1 MHVRLFDYH
10 LPREFIAKR
19 PIRPRDAAR
28 LLDITKS
35 RSQDKFIRDL
45 PTILNDN
52 DLLVVNDT
60 KVLQCRL
67 SGKIKNTRI
76 ELTLHKRIS
85 NGCWAAFAKPAR
97 RIHQNDVII
106 FNNTMVA
113 DVVSKNGGEII
124 LDFKCDDTEVLKL
137 MKLHGRMPIPPYI
150 KRIKSEGHEDDRQDY
165 QSIFANRTGAI
176 AAPTAS
182 LHFTSELLT
191 LIKKRGIKVTNI
203 TLHVGAGTFLPVT
216 KTNILEHNMHSEW
229 AEITDQSI
237 RKIKQTRASGGRIV
251 AVGTTSLRVLETC
264 ALNGQLKPFTGETNL
279 FITPGFKFNVVDMLL
294 TNFHQPRS
302 TLLMLVSAF
311 AGRERI
317 LDAYN
322 HAIKKKYR
330 FFSYGDACLIS
341 RNNEEKTL

>member
-1 MHVRLFDYH
+1 
-10 LPREFIAKR
+10 
-19 PIRPRDAAR
+19 
-28 LLDITKS
+28 
-35 RSQDKFIRDL
+35 
-45 PTILNDN
+45 
-52 DLLVVNDT
+52 
-60 KVLQCRL
+60 
-67 SGKIKNTRI
+67 
-76 ELTLHKRIS
+76 
-85 NGCWAAFAKPAR
+85 
-97 RIHQNDVII
+97 
-106 FNNTMVA
+106 
-113 DVVSKNGGEII
+113 
-124 LDFKCDDTEVLKL
+124 
-137 MKLHGRMPIPPYI
+137 
-150 KRIKSEGHEDDRQDY
+150 
-165 QSIFANRTGAI
+165 
-176 AAPTAS
+176 
-182 LHFTSELLT
+182 
-191 LIKKRGIKVTNI
+191 
-203 TLHVGAGTFLPVT
+203 
-216 KTNILEHNMHSEW
+216 MHSEW

>member
-45 PTILNDN
+45 PTILNDI

-150 KRIKSEGHEDDRQDY
+150 LKKRGSSKEDFTNYQTVYASDEG
-165 QSIFANRTGAI
+165 SI
-176 AAPTAS
+176 AAPTAG
-182 LHFTSELLT
+182 LHFS
-191 LIKKRGIKVTNI
+191 IIPSPSIVI
-203 TLHVGAGTFLPVT
+203 TPFDILF
-216 KTNILEHNMHSEW
+216 NIL
-229 AEITDQSI
+229 
-237 RKIKQTRASGGRIV
+237 
-251 AVGTTSLRVLETC
+251 SL
-264 ALNGQLKPFTGETNL
+264 
-279 FITPGFKFNVVDMLL
+279 
-294 TNFHQPRS
+294 
-302 TLLMLVSAF
+302 
-311 AGRERI
+311 
-317 LDAYN
+317 
-322 HAIKKKYR
+322 
-330 FFSYGDACLIS
+330 
-341 RNNEEKTL
+341 